1 MFCREK
7 LEMFNS
13 TEVGRRLEFSI
24 EYPVNVHKIVK
35 EYGHTFVD
43 FVDGSPE
50 SLVYSL
56 QSLKGSASV
65 VEELGIECLEVS
77 GAVQLM
83 QDKCGFYI
91 SPLDNCSVHEL
102 RGREMF
108 YDKSGKFSDDM
119 LKAQIKG
126 IQQHYDK
133 YVTFLKETCS
143 GVEDLS
149 LERANLLIDHYTYI
163 IDLLLNGKY
172 AVNQRYARVLIPEEC
187 SFTCMV
193 YNTGMDSLDFSKVQK
208 LAMNYYKKTDNYF
221 NVSINQDN
229 TLCFRMVF

>member
-13 TEVGRRLEFSI
+13 TEVGRRLEFSM
-24 EYPVNVHKIVK
+24 EYPVNVHKIKK

-50 SLVYSL
+50 SLIYSL
-56 QSLKGSASV
+56 QSVKGSASV

-83 QDKCGFYI
+83 KDRCGFYI

-108 YDKSGKFSDDM
+108 YDKY
-119 LKAQIKG
+119 A
-126 IQQHYDK
+126 
-133 YVTFLKETCS
+133 TFLKETCS
-143 GVEDLS
+143 GIEDLS

-193 YNTGMDSLDFSKVQK
+193 YNIGMDSLDFGKIRK
-208 LAMNYYKKTDNYF
+208 LAMNYYKKTGNYF